1 MAISK
6 TTHTSHPT
14 AAILIIG
21 NEILSGR
28 TQDTNVKFIAERLD
42 KAGIKLCEVRVVP
55 DDEMVLIETVNI
67 LRRQYSYV
75 FTTGGIGAT
84 HDDITAAC
92 LAKAFGVPLEESA
105 ETFAILKDH
114 YKENFNVSRQRMALM
129 PQGSELLKNEIC
141 TATGFKIENVYCLA
155 GMPLVMQNSFTLLLP
170 SLKTGTPFVSN
181 TVTCDLREGD
191 IAQALTDIQNA
202 HLTIE
207 IGSYPFYRT
216 PPDIGTSFV
225 MHGADPVAV
234 TAATDDVIKMIE
246 QFGGTFTI
254 DRF

>member
-1 MAISK
+1 MTINEIPQTA
-6 TTHTSHPT
+6 HPT

-28 TQDTNVKFIAERLD
+28 TQDTNIKFIAECLD
-42 KAGIKLCEVRVVP
+42 KAGIKLCEARVIP
-55 DDEMVLIETVNI
+55 DDEMVIIETVNI
-67 LRRQYSYV
+67 LRRQYAYV

-92 LAKAFGVPLEESA
+92 LAKAFDVPLEENA
-105 ETFAILKDH
+105 ETFAILQNH
-114 YKENFNVSRQRMALM
+114 YKENFNASRQRMARM
-129 PQGSELLKNEIC
+129 PQGSELLKNQLC

-155 GMPLVMQNSFTLLLP
+155 GMPSVMQDSFTLLLP

-181 TVTCDLREGD
+181 TVTCNLREGD

-202 HLTIE
+202 RPTVE

-234 TAATDDVIKMIE
+234 TAATDDVIKMVE
-246 QFGGTFTI
+246 HYNGTFTI